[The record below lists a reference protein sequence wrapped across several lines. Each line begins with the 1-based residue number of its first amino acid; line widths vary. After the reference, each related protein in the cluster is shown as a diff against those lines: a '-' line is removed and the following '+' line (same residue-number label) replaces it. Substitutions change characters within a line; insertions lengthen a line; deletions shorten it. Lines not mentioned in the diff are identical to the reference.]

1 MTKSAGMKI
10 YVDAPFE
17 KSAKDMLRTG
27 AHPDTCYF
35 RDELE
40 EEEMQRRA
48 LLEADILFGNPK
60 RLDWLQQASHLKWIQ
75 FHSTG
80 FEYYRELQIPAIVT
94 NMRGFYAEP
103 CAETI
108 VAGLMALYRGIDRF
122 SMLKRDKHWVGLPAR
137 SQLQL
142 LQHKKVIVLGWGSI
156 GKRVAKILEGFDCEV
171 FVYSRS
177 WSDALVQTPDQLV
190 EVLPTMDVVVA
201 CLPGT
206 DETRGFFTAHMIRS
220 MRPTAVFC
228 NVGRGNLLEDE
239 GELIDA
245 LMQGRI
251 GGAVLDVTAVE
262 PLPAS
267 HPLWDCPNT
276 ILSQHTGGGHATE
289 HEGMVRLFLENLQL
303 FKEGKPLKNQVQLHK
318 GY

>member
-1 MTKSAGMKI
+1 MKI
-10 YVDAPFE
+10 YVDAPFG
-17 KSAKDMLRTG
+17 KAAKEMLRAG
-27 AHPDTCYF
+27 VHPDICQF

-40 EEEMQRRA
+40 QEEMQRQA
-48 LLEADILFGNPK
+48 LAEADILLGNPK
-60 RLDWLQQASHLKWIQ
+60 RLDWLQQASYLKWIQ

-80 FEYYRELQIPAIVT
+80 FEYYRDLQTTAIVT

-122 SMLKRDKHWVGLPAR
+122 SVLKRDKVWTGIAAR
-137 SQLQL
+137 PQLQL
-142 LQHKKVIVLGWGSI
+142 LQQKKVIVVGWGSI
-156 GKRVAKILEGFDCEV
+156 GKRIAKILEGFDCEI

-177 WSDALVQTPDQLV
+177 LPEALVRTPEQLI
-190 EVLPTMDVVVA
+190 EALPKMDIVVA

-206 DETRGFFTAHMIRS
+206 DDTRGFFTTQMIRS

-239 GELIDA
+239 GELVDA
-245 LMQGRI
+245 LMQGRL
-251 GGAVLDVTAVE
+251 GGAVLDVTAIE
-262 PLPAS
+262 PLPS
-267 HPLWDCPNT
+267 DHPLWSCPNT
-276 ILSQHTGGGHATE
+276 ILSQHTGGGYTDE
-289 HEGMVRLFLENLQL
+289 HGGIVQLFLENLQL
-303 FKEGKPLKNQVQLHK
+303 FKEGKPLKNQVQLHR

>member
-10 YVDAPFE
+10 YVDAPFGQT
-17 KSAKDMLRTG
+17 AKEMLRTG
-27 AHPDTCYF
+27 AYPDTCYF
-35 RDELE
+35 RDEME
-40 EEEMQRRA
+40 QEAEQWQA
-48 LLEADILFGNPK
+48 LLEADILFGNPRK
-60 RLDWLQQASHLKWIQ
+60 LDWLQEASGLKWIQ

-80 FEYYRELQIPAIVT
+80 FEYYRSLQTSAVVT

-103 CAETI
+103 CAETV

-122 SMLKRDKHWVGLPAR
+122 SVWKRDKQWVGLPAR

-156 GKRVAKILEGFDCEV
+156 GKRVAKILEGFGCEI

-177 WSDALVQTPDQLV
+177 WPDALVRTPEQLITA
-190 EVLPTMDVVVA
+190 LPTMDVVVA

-206 DETRGFFTAHMIRS
+206 DETRGFFTRSMIRN
-220 MRPTAVFC
+220 MRSDAVFC

-239 GELIDA
+239 GELVDA
-245 LMQGRI
+245 LMHGRI
-251 GGAVLDVTAVE
+251 GGAVLDVTAAE
-262 PLPAS
+262 PLPAD
-267 HPLWDCPNT
+267 HPLWDCPHT

-289 HEGMVRLFLENLQL
+289 HQGMVRLFLENLQL
-303 FKEGKPLKNQVQLHK
+303 FREGKPLKNQVQLHK